1 MTNYYN
7 NTQAGRRGA
16 KVARR
21 KRKKFDFLT
30 LISRTLQFV
39 ASVFMVVYAI
49 GGLAIVSVCYGL
61 YVQEW
66 WRPFATFSIF
76 VTKCLGV
83 FLGIVV
89 FAGIVYCF
97 SFAMAKKCR
106 RIAKKMY
113 PAHRVPWIIRERR
126 FKLACNIISSV
137 KKKFI
142 AGVKFVV
149 KVGEY
154 APF

>member
-7 NTQAGRRGA
+7 NTQARIRGA

-21 KRKKFDFLT
+21 KRKKFDFLA

-39 ASVFMVVYAI
+39 ASVFMVAYAI

-89 FAGIVYCF
+89 FVGIVYCF

-113 PAHRVPWIIRERR
+113 PAHRVTWIMRERR
-126 FKLACNIISSV
+126 FKLACSIISSA